1 MSETNQQG
9 CLFVGEG
16 VLLKGS
22 FEVPDIASISGTIEG
37 DISAKKVIVEQTGI
51 IRGKLTGETVD
62 IRGEVVE
69 YLSSTQSLII
79 RSTGK
84 VSGAIHYS
92 EIEIEKGGH
101 IYGDLH
107 LVG

>member
-1 MSETNQQG
+1 M
-9 CLFVGEG
+9 
-16 VLLKGS
+16 
-22 FEVPDIASISGTIEG
+22 I
-37 DISAKKVIVEQTGI
+37 
-51 IRGKLTGETVD
+51 D

-79 RSTGK
+79 RSSGK

-101 IYGDLH
+101 IHGDLH
-107 LVG
+107 IVGSTRS